1 MGEGNDNGFTDEDA
15 HNHRRPFFMEQ
26 IWSEIMYNTDVLEI
40 RKRFKKEKTTIGR
53 ITGCYVTGADKQI
66 KTYID
71 ADFADL
77 EEAEQF
83 KYIEI
88 IKKGLSGV
96 LNKNLLSLNFKEEA
110 QGAGGVQQ
118 ALLALRDSEL
128 KNKDMLDAF
137 YQQVI
142 DTYYSVGNYLILLIH
157 DVYDV
162 MTKTEDKMA
171 LDESEEVY
179 SYIVC
184 CICPVNLSKPGLS
197 YHEEENVIANRN
209 RDWVVDMPDT
219 AFLYPAFSDRSADV
233 NEVLYYVKNIEE
245 MHGEFIDNVLGCIE
259 VVPSTVEKELFNQI
273 VEEIINDAPGYD
285 TFEVVRSINSQL
297 NDMAENM
304 VFGEPM
310 TIQKDDM
317 VDLMVKSGLKEEHIP
332 IVEEKFEQATGEDVK
347 LHLDNVR
354 EKKSLE
360 VKSDEMQ
367 IKVKSEAAD
376 IVEIRVIDGRKCLVI
391 PMNSDIEVNGIVKR
405 LVQELNDSEEE

>member
-1 MGEGNDNGFTDEDA
+1 MNN
-15 HNHRRPFFMEQ
+15 
-26 IWSEIMYNTDVLEI
+26 SDVLEI
-40 RKRFKKEKTTIGR
+40 RKRFKKEKTTISR
-53 ITGCYVTGADKQI
+53 VTGCYVTGADKKIQ
-66 KTYID
+66 TYID
-71 ADFADL
+71 TDFVDL

-96 LNKNLLSLNFKEEA
+96 LNKNLLSLKFKDEA
-110 QGAGGVQQ
+110 QGAGGQQ
-118 ALLALRDSEL
+118 TSLLALKDSEL
-128 KNKDMLDAF
+128 KSREMLDAF
-137 YQQVI
+137 YQQII
-142 DTYYSVGNYLILLIH
+142 DTYYYVGNYLILLIH

-179 SYIVC
+179 SYILC

-197 YHEEENVIANRN
+197 YHEEENKIANRN
-209 RDWVVDMPDT
+209 RDWVVDMPDA
-219 AFLYPAFSDRSADV
+219 AFLYPAFNDRSSDV

-245 MHGEFIDNVLGCIE
+245 MHSEFIDNVLGCIE
-259 VVPSTVEKELFNQI
+259 TVPSTVEKEIFNQI
-273 VEEIINDAPGYD
+273 VEEVINDAPGYD

-332 IVEEKFEQATGEDVK
+332 IVEEKFEKAMGEDVK

-391 PMNSDIEVNGIVKR
+391 PMNSDIEVNGIMKR
-405 LVQELNDSEEE
+405 IVQELNDSEEE

>member
-1 MGEGNDNGFTDEDA
+1 MRA
-15 HNHRRPFFMEQ
+15 SAKYRRPVLLWKALHDKERNAMNN
-26 IWSEIMYNTDVLEI
+26 SDVLEI

-53 ITGCYVTGADKQI
+53 ITGCYVTGADKKIQ
-66 KTYID
+66 TYID
-71 ADFADL
+71 TDFIDL

-96 LNKNLLSLNFKEEA
+96 LNKNLLSLKFKDEA
-110 QGAGGVQQ
+110 QGAGGQQ
-118 ALLALRDSEL
+118 QSLLALKNSEL
-128 KNKDMLDAF
+128 KNKDMLEAF
-137 YQQVI
+137 YQQII
-142 DTYYSVGNYLILLIH
+142 DTYYCVGNYLILLIH
-157 DVYDV
+157 DIYDV

-179 SYIVC
+179 SYILC

-197 YHEEENVIANRN
+197 YHEEENIIANRN
-209 RDWVVDMPDT
+209 RDWVVDMPDA
-219 AFLYPAFSDRSADV
+219 AFLYPSFNNRSSDV

-245 MHGEFIDNVLGCIE
+245 MHSEFIDNVLGCIE
-259 VVPSTVEKELFNQI
+259 TVPSTVEKEIFNQI
-273 VEEIINDAPGYD
+273 VEEVINDAPGYD

-297 NDMAENM
+297 NDMVENM
-304 VFGEPM
+304 VFSEPM
-310 TIQKDDM
+310 TIQKEDM

-332 IVEEKFEQATGEDVK
+332 IVEEKFEKATGDDVK

-354 EKKSLE
+354 EKKNFE
-360 VKSDEMQ
+360 VKSEDMKIQ
-367 IKVKSEAAD
+367 VKSEAAD

-405 LVQELNDSEEE
+405 IVQELGDSEEE

>member
-1 MGEGNDNGFTDEDA
+1 
-15 HNHRRPFFMEQ
+15 
-26 IWSEIMYNTDVLEI
+26 MYNSDVLEI

-71 ADFADL
+71 TDFVDL

-88 IKKGLSGV
+88 LKKGLSGV
-96 LNKNLLSLNFKEEA
+96 LNKNLLSLRFKEEA
-110 QGAGGVQQ
+110 LEAGGAQQ
-118 ALLALRDSEL
+118 SLLALRNSEL
-128 KNKDMLDAF
+128 KNKEMLEAF
-137 YQQVI
+137 YQQII
-142 DTYYSVGNYLILLIH
+142 DTYYYVGNYLILLIH
-157 DVYDV
+157 DTYDV

-179 SYIVC
+179 SYVLC

-197 YHEEENVIANRN
+197 YHEEENVIANRD
-209 RDWVVDMPDT
+209 RDWVVDMPDA
-219 AFLYPAFSDRSADV
+219 AFLYPAFCERSTDV

-245 MHGEFIDNVLGCIE
+245 MHSEFIDNVLGCIE
-259 VVPSTVEKELFNQI
+259 TVPSTVEKEIFHQI
-273 VEEIINDAPGYD
+273 VEEVINDAPGYD
-285 TFEVVRSINSQL
+285 TFEVVRSINTQL

-304 VFGEPM
+304 VFGEPK

-332 IVEEKFEQATGEDVK
+332 IVEEKFEKAIGEDVK

-354 EKKSLE
+354 EKKNFE
-360 VKSDEMQ
+360 VKTDEMQ

-391 PMNSDIEVNGIVKR
+391 PMNSDIEVNGIMKR
-405 LVQELNDSEEE
+405 IVQELNDSEEDEA

>member
-1 MGEGNDNGFTDEDA
+1 MNN
-15 HNHRRPFFMEQ
+15 
-26 IWSEIMYNTDVLEI
+26 SDVLEI

-53 ITGCYVTGADKQI
+53 VTGCYVTGADKQI

-71 ADFADL
+71 TDFVDL

-96 LNKNLLSLNFKEEA
+96 LNKNLLSLKFKDEA
-110 QGAGGVQQ
+110 QGAGGQQ
-118 ALLALRDSEL
+118 QSLLALKNSEL
-128 KNKDMLDAF
+128 KNKDMLEAF
-137 YQQVI
+137 YQQII
-142 DTYYSVGNYLILLIH
+142 DTYYYVGNYLILLIH

-162 MTKTEDKMA
+162 ITKTEDKMA

-179 SYIVC
+179 SYVLC

-197 YHEEENVIANRN
+197 YHEEENRIANRN
-209 RDWVVDMPDT
+209 RDWVVDMPDA
-219 AFLYPAFSDRSADV
+219 AFLYPAFNDRSSDV

-245 MHGEFIDNVLGCIE
+245 MHGELIDNVLGCIE
-259 VVPSTVEKELFNQI
+259 VVPSTVEKEIFNQI
-273 VEEIINDAPGYD
+273 VEEVINDAPGYD

-297 NDMAENM
+297 NDMVENM
-304 VFGEPM
+304 VFSEPM
-310 TIQKDDM
+310 TIQKEDM

-332 IVEEKFEQATGEDVK
+332 IVEEKFEKATGEDVK
-347 LHLDNVR
+347 LHIDNIR
-354 EKKSLE
+354 EKKNFE
-360 VKSDEMQ
+360 VKTDDMQ
-367 IKVKSEAAD
+367 IKVKSESAD

-405 LVQELNDSEEE
+405 IVQELGEGEDEDI

>member
-1 MGEGNDNGFTDEDA
+1 MNN
-15 HNHRRPFFMEQ
+15 
-26 IWSEIMYNTDVLEI
+26 SDVLEI
-40 RKRFKKEKTTIGR
+40 RKRFKKTDSSITKV
-53 ITGCYVTGADKQI
+53 TGCYVTGADKKI
-66 KTYID
+66 RTYVD
-71 ADFADL
+71 ANFSDL

-88 IKKGLSGV
+88 FKKGLSGV
-96 LNKNLLSLNFKEEA
+96 LGKNLLSLPFSKEGEA
-110 QGAGGVQQ
+110 PGGSQQ
-118 ALLALRDSEL
+118 SLLALKNSEL
-128 KNKDMLDAF
+128 KDQAFLDAF
-137 YQQVI
+137 YQKII
-142 DTYYSVGNYLILLIH
+142 DTYYFVGNYLILLMH

-162 MTKTEDKMA
+162 MTKTSDKMS

-179 SYIVC
+179 TYCLC

-197 YHEEENVIANRN
+197 YHEAENIIANRT
-209 RDWVVDMPDT
+209 RDWVVEMPDV
-219 AFLYPAFSDRSADV
+219 AFLYPAFNDRSSDV
-233 NEVLYYVKNIEE
+233 NEVLYYVKNTDE
-245 MHGEFIDNVLGCIE
+245 MHSEFIEGVLGCE
-259 VVPSTVEKELFNQI
+259 ELLPSTVEKEIFHQI
-273 VEEIINDAPGYD
+273 VEDVINEVEGYD

-297 NDMAENM
+297 NDMAENL
-304 VFGEPM
+304 VFGEPT

-332 IVEEKFEQATGEDVK
+332 IVEEKFEKAIGEDVK

-391 PMNSDIEVNGIVKR
+391 PMNSDIEVNGIMKR
-405 LVQELNDSEEE
+405 IVQELNDSEEDEA

>member
-1 MGEGNDNGFTDEDA
+1 MNNSD
-15 HNHRRPFFMEQ
+15 
-26 IWSEIMYNTDVLEI
+26 ILEI

-53 ITGCYVTGADKQI
+53 ITGCYVTGEDKKIQ
-66 KTYID
+66 TYID
-71 ADFADL
+71 TDFVDL

-96 LNKNLLSLNFKEEA
+96 LNKNLLCLNFKNEA
-110 QGAGGVQQ
+110 EAPGGQQ
-118 ALLALRDSEL
+118 QSLLALKDSGL
-128 KNKDMLDAF
+128 KNQDMLNAF

-142 DTYYSVGNYLILLIH
+142 DTYYYVGNYLILLIH

-162 MTKTEDKMA
+162 ITKTEDKMA

-179 SYIVC
+179 SYILC

-197 YHEEENVIANRN
+197 YHEEENRIANRT
-209 RDWVVDMPDT
+209 RDWVVEMPDA
-219 AFLYPAFSDRSADV
+219 AFLYPSFHDRSSDV

-245 MHGEFIDNVLGCIE
+245 MHSEFIDNVLGCIG
-259 VVPSTVEKELFNQI
+259 VMPSTVEKEIFHQI
-273 VEEIINDAPGYD
+273 VEEVINDAPGYD

-297 NDMAENM
+297 NDMVENM
-304 VFGEPM
+304 VFSEPM
-310 TIQKDDM
+310 TIQKEDM

-332 IVEEKFEQATGEDVK
+332 IVEEKFEKATGEEVK
-347 LHLDNVR
+347 LHLDNIR
-354 EKKSLE
+354 EKKNLE
-360 VKSDEMQ
+360 VKSEDMQ

-405 LVQELNDSEEE
+405 IVQELNESEGE

>member
-1 MGEGNDNGFTDEDA
+1 
-15 HNHRRPFFMEQ
+15 
-26 IWSEIMYNTDVLEI
+26 MYNSDVLEI

-71 ADFADL
+71 TDFVDL

-88 IKKGLSGV
+88 LKKGLSGV
-96 LNKNLLSLNFKEEA
+96 LNKNLLSLRFKEEA
-110 QGAGGVQQ
+110 LEAGGAQQ
-118 ALLALRDSEL
+118 SLLALRNSEL
-128 KNKDMLDAF
+128 KNKEMLEAF
-137 YQQVI
+137 YQQII
-142 DTYYSVGNYLILLIH
+142 DTYYYVGNYLILLIH
-157 DVYDV
+157 DTYDV

-179 SYIVC
+179 SYVLC

-197 YHEEENVIANRN
+197 YHEEENVIANRD
-209 RDWVVDMPDT
+209 RDWVVDMPDA
-219 AFLYPAFSDRSADV
+219 AFLYPAFCERSTDV

-245 MHGEFIDNVLGCIE
+245 MHSEFIDNVLGCIE
-259 VVPSTVEKELFNQI
+259 TVPSTVEKEIFHQI
-273 VEEIINDAPGYD
+273 VEEVINDAPGYD
-285 TFEVVRSINSQL
+285 TFEVVRSINTQL

-304 VFGEPM
+304 VFGEPK

-332 IVEEKFEQATGEDVK
+332 IVEEKFEKAIGEDVK

-354 EKKSLE
+354 EKKNFE
-360 VKSDEMQ
+360 VKTDEMQ

-391 PMNSDIEVNGIVKR
+391 PMNLDIEVNGIMKR
-405 LVQELNDSEEE
+405 IVQELNDSEDEA

>member
-1 MGEGNDNGFTDEDA
+1 M
-15 HNHRRPFFMEQ
+15 
-26 IWSEIMYNTDVLEI
+26 S
-40 RKRFKKEKTTIGR
+40 
-53 ITGCYVTGADKQI
+53 
-66 KTYID
+66 
-71 ADFADL
+71 
-77 EEAEQF
+77 
-83 KYIEI
+83 
-88 IKKGLSGV
+88 
-96 LNKNLLSLNFKEEA
+96 
-110 QGAGGVQQ
+110 
-118 ALLALRDSEL
+118 
-128 KNKDMLDAF
+128 
-137 YQQVI
+137 
-142 DTYYSVGNYLILLIH
+142 
-157 DVYDV
+157 
-162 MTKTEDKMA
+162 

-179 SYIVC
+179 SYILC

-197 YHEEENVIANRN
+197 YHEEENKIANRN
-209 RDWVVDMPDT
+209 RDWVVDMPDA
-219 AFLYPAFSDRSADV
+219 AFLYPAFNDRSSDV

-245 MHGEFIDNVLGCIE
+245 MHSEFIDNVLGCIE
-259 VVPSTVEKELFNQI
+259 TVPSTVEKEIFNQI
-273 VEEIINDAPGYD
+273 VEEVINDAPGYD

-332 IVEEKFEQATGEDVK
+332 IVEEKFEKAMGEDVK

-391 PMNSDIEVNGIVKR
+391 PMNSDIEVNGIMKR
-405 LVQELNDSEEE
+405 IVQELNDSEEDEA

>member
-1 MGEGNDNGFTDEDA
+1 
-15 HNHRRPFFMEQ
+15 
-26 IWSEIMYNTDVLEI
+26 MYNTDVLEI

-71 ADFADL
+71 TDFADL

-83 KYIEI
+83 KYIDI

-96 LNKNLLSLNFKEEA
+96 LNKNLLSLSFKDEA
-110 QGAGGVQQ
+110 LEAGGAQQ
-118 ALLALRDSEL
+118 SLLALRNSEL
-128 KNKDMLDAF
+128 KNKDMLEAF
-137 YQQVI
+137 YQQII
-142 DTYYSVGNYLILLIH
+142 DTYYSVGNYLILMIH

-179 SYIVC
+179 SYILC

-209 RDWVVDMPDT
+209 RDWVVDMPDA
-219 AFLYPAFSDRSADV
+219 AFLYPAFNDRSTDV

-245 MHGEFIDNVLGCIE
+245 MHGEFIDNVLGCNE

-332 IVEEKFEQATGEDVK
+332 IVEEKFEKATGEDVK

-405 LVQELNDSEEE
+405 IVQEMNDFDEE

>member
-1 MGEGNDNGFTDEDA
+1 MNNA
-15 HNHRRPFFMEQ
+15 
-26 IWSEIMYNTDVLEI
+26 DVLEI

-53 ITGCYVTGADKQI
+53 ITGCYVTGADKKIQ
-66 KTYID
+66 TYID
-71 ADFADL
+71 ADFVDL

-96 LNKNLLSLNFKEEA
+96 LNKNLLSLKFKEET
-110 QGAGGVQQ
+110 QGAGGQQ
-118 ALLALRDSEL
+118 QSLLALKDSEL

-137 YQQVI
+137 YQQII
-142 DTYYSVGNYLILLIH
+142 DTYYCVGNYLILLIH

-179 SYIVC
+179 SYILC

-197 YHEEENVIANRN
+197 YHEEENIIANRN
-209 RDWVVDMPDT
+209 RDWVVDMPDV
-219 AFLYPAFSDRSADV
+219 AFLYPAFNDRSSDV
-233 NEVLYYVKNIEE
+233 NEILYYVKNIEE
-245 MHGEFIDNVLGCIE
+245 MHSEFIDNVLGCIE
-259 VVPSTVEKELFNQI
+259 TVPSTVEKEIFNQI
-273 VEEIINDAPGYD
+273 VEEVINDAPGYD

-297 NDMAENM
+297 NDMVENM
-304 VFGEPM
+304 VFSEPM
-310 TIQKDDM
+310 TIQKEDM

-332 IVEEKFEQATGEDVK
+332 IVEEKFEKATGDDVK
-347 LHLDNVR
+347 LHIDNIR
-354 EKKSLE
+354 EKKNFE
-360 VKSDEMQ
+360 VKSEDMQ
-367 IKVKSEAAD
+367 IKVKSESAD

-405 LVQELNDSEEE
+405 IVQELNDSEDEEV

>member
-1 MGEGNDNGFTDEDA
+1 MNN
-15 HNHRRPFFMEQ
+15 
-26 IWSEIMYNTDVLEI
+26 SDVLEI

-53 ITGCYVTGADKQI
+53 ITGCYVTGADKKIQ
-66 KTYID
+66 TYID
-71 ADFADL
+71 TDFVDL

-96 LNKNLLSLNFKEEA
+96 LNKNLLSLKFKDEA
-110 QGAGGVQQ
+110 QGAGGQQ
-118 ALLALRDSEL
+118 QSLLALKNSEL
-128 KNKDMLDAF
+128 KNRDMLEAF
-137 YQQVI
+137 YQQII
-142 DTYYSVGNYLILLIH
+142 DTYYCVGNYLILLIH

-179 SYIVC
+179 SYILC

-197 YHEEENVIANRN
+197 YHEEENIIANRN
-209 RDWVVDMPDT
+209 RDWVVDMPDAT
-219 AFLYPAFSDRSADV
+219 FLYPAFNDRSSDV

-245 MHGEFIDNVLGCIE
+245 MHSEFIDNVLGCIE
-259 VVPSTVEKELFNQI
+259 TVPSTVEKEIFNQI
-273 VEEIINDAPGYD
+273 VEEVINDAPGYD

-297 NDMAENM
+297 NDMVENM
-304 VFGEPM
+304 VFSEPM
-310 TIQKDDM
+310 TIQKEDM

-332 IVEEKFEQATGEDVK
+332 IVEEKFEKATGDDVK
-347 LHLDNVR
+347 LHIDNIR
-354 EKKSLE
+354 EKRNFE
-360 VKSDEMQ
+360 VKSEDMQ
-367 IKVKSEAAD
+367 IKVKSESAD

-405 LVQELNDSEEE
+405 IVQELNDSEDEKE

>member
-1 MGEGNDNGFTDEDA
+1 MNN
-15 HNHRRPFFMEQ
+15 
-26 IWSEIMYNTDVLEI
+26 SDVLEI
-40 RKRFKKEKTTIGR
+40 RKRFKKEKTTVGR
-53 ITGCYVTGADKQI
+53 VTGCYVTGADKQI

-71 ADFADL
+71 TDFVDL

-96 LNKNLLSLNFKEEA
+96 LNKNLLSLKFKDEA
-110 QGAGGVQQ
+110 QGAGGQQ
-118 ALLALRDSEL
+118 QSLLALKNSEL
-128 KNKDMLDAF
+128 KNKEMLDAF
-137 YQQVI
+137 YQQII
-142 DTYYSVGNYLILLIH
+142 DTYYYVGNYLILLIH

-179 SYIVC
+179 SYILC

-197 YHEEENVIANRN
+197 YHEEENKIANRN
-209 RDWVVDMPDT
+209 RDWVVDMPDA
-219 AFLYPAFSDRSADV
+219 AFLYPAFNDRSSDV

-245 MHGEFIDNVLGCIE
+245 MHSEFIDNVLGCIE
-259 VVPSTVEKELFNQI
+259 TVPSTVEKEIFNQI
-273 VEEIINDAPGYD
+273 VEEVINDAPGYD
-285 TFEVVRSINSQL
+285 TFEVVRSINSRL

-310 TIQKDDM
+310 TIEKDDM

-332 IVEEKFEQATGEDVK
+332 IVEEKFEKAAGEDVK

-354 EKKSLE
+354 EKKNFE
-360 VKSDEMQ
+360 VKSEDMKIQ
-367 IKVKSEAAD
+367 VKSEAAD

-391 PMNSDIEVNGIVKR
+391 PMNSDIEVNGIMKR
-405 LVQELNDSEEE
+405 IVQELNDSEDEEG

>member
-1 MGEGNDNGFTDEDA
+1 MNN
-15 HNHRRPFFMEQ
+15 
-26 IWSEIMYNTDVLEI
+26 SDVLEI
-40 RKRFKKEKTTIGR
+40 RKRFKKEKTTVGR
-53 ITGCYVTGADKQI
+53 VTGCYVTGADKQI

-71 ADFADL
+71 TDFVDL

-96 LNKNLLSLNFKEEA
+96 LNKNLLSLKFKDEA
-110 QGAGGVQQ
+110 QGAGGQQ
-118 ALLALRDSEL
+118 QSLLALKNSEL
-128 KNKDMLDAF
+128 KNKEMLEAF
-137 YQQVI
+137 YQQII
-142 DTYYSVGNYLILLIH
+142 DTYYYVGNYLILLIH

-179 SYIVC
+179 SYILC

-197 YHEEENVIANRN
+197 YHEEENKIANRN
-209 RDWVVDMPDT
+209 RDWVVDMPDA
-219 AFLYPAFSDRSADV
+219 AFLYPAFNDRSSDV

-245 MHGEFIDNVLGCIE
+245 MHSEFIDNVLGCIE
-259 VVPSTVEKELFNQI
+259 TVPSTVEKEIFNQI
-273 VEEIINDAPGYD
+273 VEEVINDAPGYD
-285 TFEVVRSINSQL
+285 TFEVVRSINSRL

-310 TIQKDDM
+310 TIEKDDM

-332 IVEEKFEQATGEDVK
+332 IVEEKFEKAAGEDVK

-354 EKKSLE
+354 EKKNFE
-360 VKSDEMQ
+360 VKSEDMKIQ
-367 IKVKSEAAD
+367 VKSEAAD

-391 PMNSDIEVNGIVKR
+391 PMNSDIEVNGIMKR
-405 LVQELNDSEEE
+405 IVQELNDSEEDEV

>member
-1 MGEGNDNGFTDEDA
+1 
-15 HNHRRPFFMEQ
+15 
-26 IWSEIMYNTDVLEI
+26 MYNTDVLEI
-40 RKRFKKEKTTIGR
+40 RKRFKKEKATIGR

-71 ADFADL
+71 TDFVDL

-96 LNKNLLSLNFKEEA
+96 LNKNLLSLSFKEEA
-110 QGAGGVQQ
+110 LGAGGSQQ

-128 KNKDMLDAF
+128 KNKDMLEAF
-137 YQQVI
+137 YQQII
-142 DTYYSVGNYLILLIH
+142 DTYYYVGNYLILMIH

-162 MTKTEDKMA
+162 MTKTEDKMS

-179 SYIVC
+179 SYVLC

-197 YHEEENVIANRN
+197 YHEEENVIGNRN
-209 RDWVVDMPDT
+209 RDWVVDMPDA
-219 AFLYPAFSDRSADV
+219 AFLYPAFNDRSSDV

-245 MHGEFIDNVLGCIE
+245 MHSEFIDNVLGCIE
-259 VVPSTVEKELFNQI
+259 TVPSTVEKEIFNQI
-273 VEEIINDAPGYD
+273 VEEVINDAPGYD

-332 IVEEKFEQATGEDVK
+332 IVEEKFEKAMGEDVK

-391 PMNSDIEVNGIVKR
+391 PMNSDIEVNGIMKR
-405 LVQELNDSEEE
+405 IVQELNDSEEDEA